1 MKSIISGDC
10 VKKEKI
16 KEFII
21 KHKKTVIACSVVCI
35 TLLIMVHMFL
45 FNSMM
50 NAGDNK
56 DKVSNNGSN
65 INPRVEE
72 IQKKGAVVL
81 SETVGTTEAQSTTE
95 SKKKQKTTTAP
106 STTKPHTESSQIAT
120 TASGVKIQ
128 YATAEPVA
136 NPADYNEQ
144 WNQGYLVA
152 IDNPDTSYS
161 TGHVSL
167 TDEDRD
173 LLERLCYG
181 EFGSGGFVGAS
192 LIAQSVKDAMYY
204 VGFTSVAQVIRE
216 YKYTGSTTSGKN
228 QACQQAV
235 KYVFDENHDAVQ
247 HRIMYMY
254 NPYMV
259 PSQFHES
266 QKFILSYENVRFF
279 DKW

>member
-1 MKSIISGDC
+1 M
-10 VKKEKI
+10 KKEKI

-72 IQKKGAVVL
+72 IQKKGAVML

-106 STTKPHTESSQIAT
+106 STTKPRTESSQTAT

-144 WNQGYLVA
+144 WSQGYLVA

-181 EFGSGGFVGAS
+181 EFGSG
-192 LIAQSVKDAMYY
+192 
-204 VGFTSVAQVIRE
+204 
-216 YKYTGSTTSGKN
+216 SGN
-228 QACQQAV
+228 QRV
-235 KYVFDENHDAVQ
+235 
-247 HRIMYMY
+247 
-254 NPYMV
+254 
-259 PSQFHES
+259 
-266 QKFILSYENVRFF
+266 
-279 DKW
+279 

>member
-1 MKSIISGDC
+1 M
-10 VKKEKI
+10 KKEKI

-106 STTKPHTESSQIAT
+106 STTKPRTESSQTAT
-120 TASGVKIQ
+120 TASG
-128 YATAEPVA
+128 
-136 NPADYNEQ
+136 
-144 WNQGYLVA
+144 VA